1 MTSEM
6 MSLTW
11 VTTLTAIMWVP
22 YILNMIAVR
31 GLINA
36 VGYPESPEP
45 MSPWAAK
52 MKAAHANAV
61 ENLVIFA
68 VLVLI
73 ADAAN
78 VSNATTVLAC
88 QLYFWARLTHVL
100 SYTFAVPWV
109 RTVAFVGGFACQI
122 TLILQLI

>member
-1 MTSEM
+1 MTREM

-11 VTTLTAIMWVP
+11 VTTLTAIMWMP

-31 GLINA
+31 GLVNA

-45 MSPWAAK
+45 LSPWAAK

-73 ADAAN
+73 ADAAK

-88 QLYFWARLTHVL
+88 QLYFWARLTHLL
-100 SYTFAVPWV
+100 SYTFAVPWM

-122 TLILQLI
+122 TLVLQLI

>member
-1 MTSEM
+1 
-6 MSLTW
+6 
-11 VTTLTAIMWVP
+11 
-22 YILNMIAVR
+22 
-31 GLINA
+31 
-36 VGYPESPEP
+36 
-45 MSPWAAK
+45 

-88 QLYFWARLTHVL
+88 QLYFWARLTHLL
-100 SYTFAVPWV
+100 SYTFAVPWM

-122 TLILQLI
+122 TLVLQLI